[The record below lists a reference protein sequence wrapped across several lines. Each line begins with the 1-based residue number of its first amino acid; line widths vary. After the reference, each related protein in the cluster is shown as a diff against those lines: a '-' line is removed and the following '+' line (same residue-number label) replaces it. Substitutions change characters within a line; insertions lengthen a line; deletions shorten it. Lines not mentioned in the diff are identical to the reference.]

1 MADKVKTVA
10 EVVQSVPD
18 GSHIALG
25 GFAINRCCVVVS
37 HELIRQQKKNLTL
50 SQGVVGFDTDLLVGA
65 GLVNRLIM
73 GGGSLDRFGPVHCV
87 NRAREKSRTFAD
99 DYSSLTICFKYLAG
113 ALGLSFMPTKSLLSS
128 EVLERLESGPGA
140 KDISRMKCPFTGEE
154 YLLLKAL
161 SPDVS
166 FVHVQIA
173 DREGNSQISGAT
185 WENEEQAKAGRR
197 VVVIAEEI
205 VPTEYIQRNPEAT
218 IIPGHRVEAVIHQPF
233 GAHPSAVFRCYD
245 YDAEHLKL
253 YVNHSKRA
261 ETFPDYVKN
270 YITGTRDHWEYLEKV
285 GGLKV
290 MNDLKADRILGY

>member
-1 MADKVKTVA
+1 
-10 EVVQSVPD
+10 
-18 GSHIALG
+18 
-25 GFAINRCCVVVS
+25 
-37 HELIRQQKKNLTL
+37 
-50 SQGVVGFDTDLLVGA
+50 
-65 GLVNRLIM
+65 
-73 GGGSLDRFGPVHCV
+73 
-87 NRAREKSRTFAD
+87 
-99 DYSSLTICFKYLAG
+99 
-113 ALGLSFMPTKSLLSS
+113 
-128 EVLERLESGPGA
+128 
-140 KDISRMKCPFTGEE
+140 
-154 YLLLKAL
+154 LKAL
-161 SPDVS
+161 NPDVS